1 MATLLLNLRNV
12 PDDEAGEVR
21 ALLEGHGID
30 YYETPPSFW
39 GVSAGGLWL
48 RDTARLDEARGL
60 LARYQA
66 ERGERMRAARAA
78 ELREGRAPGT
88 WAGIRAQNRVYVEY
102 ERTQEREY
110 YDLGQDPHQLQNQ
123 ATSASAATLEPLQG
137 RLRSLR
143 NCRGAGCR

>member
-21 ALLEGHGID
+21 ALLDGHGID

-48 RDTARLDEARGL
+48 RDTARLDEARAH

-88 WAGIRAQNRVYVEY
+88 WAGIRAHPRQAIGAI
-102 ERTQEREY
+102 
-110 YDLGQDPHQLQNQ
+110 LGILLML
-123 ATSASAATLEPLQG
+123 AVATLPFLLIA
-137 RLRSLR
+137 R
-143 NCRGAGCR
+143 